1 MSVVLTYELPP
12 LVTTAP
18 LDIHRSTVLPEWVD
32 WNGHMNVAYYVT
44 AFDRASGAF
53 MRNIGLGRPYVD
65 GKLGMTFVLE
75 MHITYDR
82 ELRGGAP
89 MLFKTQLLD
98 CDAKRVH
105 LFHEMYHADEGY
117 LAATNETII
126 MNIDYAT
133 RKSGPFPAQAAERL
147 AKVWDVHR
155 AMPKNP
161 KAGRLMGLKKKP
173 VSS

>member
-1 MSVVLTYELPP
+1 MSVVLTYEMPP

-18 LDIHRSTVLPEWVD
+18 LDTHRSTVLPEWVD
-32 WNGHMNVAYYVT
+32 WNGHMNVAFFVK
-44 AFDRASGAF
+44 AFDQASGAF

-65 GKLGMTFVLE
+65 NKLGMTFVLE

-82 ELRGGAP
+82 ELREGAP

-117 LAATNETII
+117 LAATNETIV

-147 AKVWDVHR
+147 AQVWAEHSKL
-155 AMPKNP
+155 PKHP
-161 KAGRLMGLKKKP
+161 KAGRLMGLRKK
-173 VSS
+173 

>member
-1 MSVVLTYELPP
+1 MSVVLTYEMPP

-32 WNGHMNVAYYVT
+32 WNGHMNVAFYVT
-44 AFDRASGAF
+44 AFDQASGAF
-53 MRNIGLGRPYVD
+53 MRNMGLGRNYVNN
-65 GKLGMTFVLE
+65 KLGMTFVLE

-82 ELRGGAP
+82 ELREGAP
-89 MLFKTQLLD
+89 MRFETQLLD

-117 LAATNETII
+117 LAATNETIV

-147 AKVWDVHR
+147 AQVWAEHR
-155 AMPKNP
+155 KMPKHP

-173 VSS
+173 SP